1 MLAHPSEHSTGVI
14 PMQKLALAVAAAT
27 ALLAG
32 PALEAKP
39 RLSPEQRLDKLLEGR
54 EAGTPVSCISNYN
67 TRDMEVIDGV
77 ALVYRTGSTIY
88 VNRPQNA
95 EDLDDDDILVTRTHG
110 SQFCR
115 LDMVHTVDRGS
126 HFTTGFIS
134 LGDFVPYKRVAKA
147 D

>member
-1 MLAHPSEHSTGVI
+1 
-14 PMQKLALAVAAAT
+14 MQKLILAGISALAAGT
-27 ALLAG
+27 MLLAG

-39 RLSPEQRLDKLLEGR
+39 RLSPEQRLEKLLEGR
-54 EAGTPVSCISNYN
+54 EAGKPVSCISNYN

-77 ALVYRTGSTIY
+77 ALVYRSGSTVY
-88 VNRPQNA
+88 VNRPRNP
-95 EDLDDDDILVTRTHG
+95 EDLDDDDILVTRTNG

-115 LDMVHTVDRGS
+115 LDMVHTVDRTG

-134 LGDFVPYKRVAKA
+134 LGDFVPYKRIAQA